1 MEPSSPGLEGLPQK
15 VPNLSWPPREPVTVA
30 LFQPLLPWSF
40 LSGSDHTRGQR
51 VCLEHRIPKERGE
64 VVWPWVIG
72 KLEWLTKL
80 ESGGFVT

>member
-1 MEPSSPGLEGLPQK
+1 MKPSSSPGLEGLPQK
-15 VPNLSWPPREPVTVA
+15 VPNLSWPLRKPVTVA
-30 LFQPLLPWSF
+30 FFQPLPPWCF

-51 VCLEHRIPKERGE
+51 VCGAPNTERGE

-72 KLEWLTKL
+72 KLEQLTKL